1 MNSKGIKAVGYRDP
15 MVALEDIRS
24 DPDKYDIVIS
34 DIRMPLMNG
43 YELAKEILQLNNQ
56 IILLIVIAVSNLK
69 DIKGYDHNLP
79 VLSKP
84 FMINEL
90 LEFINK
96 HNHMRVNILQN
107 TMSKQPMNV
116 V

>member
-1 MNSKGIKAVGYRDP
+1 VGYRDP

-24 DPDKYDIVIS
+24 DHDKYDIVIS

-56 IILLIVIAVSNLK
+56 IILLIVTAVSNLK
-69 DIKGYDHNLP
+69 DIPGYDHNLP

-107 TMSKQPMNV
+107 TISKQPMNV

>member
-1 MNSKGIKAVGYRDP
+1 MGYRDP

-24 DPDKYDIVIS
+24 DHDKYDIVIS

-56 IILLIVIAVSNLK
+56 IILLIVTAVSNLK
-69 DIKGYDHNLP
+69 DIKGYDPNLP